1 VTDVAR
7 LLRCLSPAVAASA
20 VAAATALPG
29 PTAVTTAAMTG
40 AKAGASATASATARG
55 LAAQAASGQA
65 GPGGGLLLSLVRDLA
80 IAACALIACLIGA
93 IMLAR
98 LRRRARSVPAA
109 GIAAERSPGGLA
121 RHGRHARRQP
131 GGHGGPKPALAG
143 FRPGSARGADVDA
156 GGAPYRPR
164 RLAGKPPWPPA
175 SPPGA
180 PLTPAGVPPTLPP
193 MAPKARATETRAAE
207 TRATET
213 RATETRAADV
223 PLAPWE
229 RSPAGYSAA
238 PVYQDPTPW
247 PVSNTGPMYVWNP
260 AATTAPLNI
269 IGSEEAE

>member
-7 LLRCLSPAVAASA
+7 LLRCLLPAVAASA

-29 PTAVTTAAMTG
+29 PTAVTTAAVTG
-40 AKAGASATASATARG
+40 AKVGASAAASATARG
-55 LAAQAASGQA
+55 LAGQAAAGQA
-65 GPGGGLLLSLVRDLA
+65 DPGGGLVLSLVRYLA

-109 GIAAERSPGGLA
+109 GIGAERSPGGLA

-131 GGHGGPKPALAG
+131 GGHGGPALAG

-156 GGAPYRPR
+156 GVTSYRLR
-164 RLAGKPPWPPA
+164 RLAAKPPWPPA
-175 SPPGA
+175 RPPGA

-193 MAPKARATETRAAE
+193 MAPETRAPETRAAG
-207 TRATET
+207 TRAAGT
-213 RATETRAADV
+213 RAAGTRAADA

-229 RSPAGYSAA
+229 RSPVEYSAA
-238 PVYQDPTPW
+238 PVYQDPVPW